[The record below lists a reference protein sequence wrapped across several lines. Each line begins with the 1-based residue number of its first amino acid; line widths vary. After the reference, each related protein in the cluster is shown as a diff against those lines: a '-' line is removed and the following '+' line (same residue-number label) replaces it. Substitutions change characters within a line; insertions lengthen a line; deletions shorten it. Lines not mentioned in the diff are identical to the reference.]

1 MADCVFEGMK
11 LIPSGHPK
19 NDMGGGR
26 PTKGQTLA
34 TCTHHPRGNRISLW
48 RTAQTVKLTSK
59 GALVFSKHSD
69 RIGAIP
75 MVDLTEIQELE
86 LKTNDKKRTTKEDG
100 AVVSLAILGW
110 LSLLASFIFSVFI
123 EFFYAPLLA
132 IVLLGAFN
140 RITTGIEPPQ
150 RIEIYLKEGG
160 DVSILNRAYWSTIY
174 QQMALFPLIFY
185 LLLGIAAAG
194 KGIGV
199 FVLDDQELTAW
210 ENLAMFPFS
219 LCILGILY
227 YPIAAAIHFRPG
239 IKQDEF
245 RNFCWVLIDQF
256 ELYRHLN
263 KNAEQERNFKNW
275 DHEIQQLKQRFDAY
289 QVQLNSIK
297 IEIETLYQNPAAS
310 IAIQQIGIATERML
324 KLACDAHDAKPGNP
338 PSFINYVQWLNK
350 NTDFPSTIFEAA
362 MTIHPHRNH
371 SIHHQHLHADLV
383 LLSLMPLFIEI
394 IDYITETYLGR

>member
-1 MADCVFEGMK
+1 
-11 LIPSGHPK
+11 
-19 NDMGGGR
+19 
-26 PTKGQTLA
+26 
-34 TCTHHPRGNRISLW
+34 
-48 RTAQTVKLTSK
+48 
-59 GALVFSKHSD
+59 
-69 RIGAIP
+69 
-75 MVDLTEIQELE
+75 
-86 LKTNDKKRTTKEDG
+86 
-100 AVVSLAILGW
+100 
-110 LSLLASFIFSVFI
+110 VFI
-123 EFFYAPLLA
+123 EFFYAPLL
-132 IVLLGAFN
+132 VVSLLGGFN
-140 RITTGIEPPQ
+140 RITAGIDPPESV
-150 RIEIYLKEGG
+150 EISLKKRGH
-160 DVSILNRAYWSTIY
+160 VTILNKAHWSTIY

-185 LLLGIAAAG
+185 LLLGIAAVG

-199 FVLDDQELTAW
+199 FVLNDQEFTAW
-210 ENLAMFPFS
+210 ENLAMFPVT
-219 LCILGILY
+219 LCIVGILY

-245 RNFCWVLIDQF
+245 RNFCWMLIDQF
-256 ELYRHLN
+256 ELHRHLN
-263 KNAEQERNFKNW
+263 KSAAEERNFRTW

-289 QVQLNSIK
+289 QMQLNSIK

-324 KLACDAHDAKPGNP
+324 KLACDAHDVTPGNP

-394 IDYITETYLGR
+394 IDYITDVYLET